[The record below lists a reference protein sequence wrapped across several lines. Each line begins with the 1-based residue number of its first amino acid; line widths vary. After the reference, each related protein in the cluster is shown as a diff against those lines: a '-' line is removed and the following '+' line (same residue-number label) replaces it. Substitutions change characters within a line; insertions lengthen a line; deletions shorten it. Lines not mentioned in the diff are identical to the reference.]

1 MVKLHTLRETEQSE
15 TLFVNDMSK
24 QREAT
29 GEKVYKFGFGQS
41 PFLPPQSVINIVKEE
56 AHRKEYMS
64 VQGLPELREAVATFH
79 AEVDGIET
87 DPDYVVIGPGSKM
100 LIYMVMAAFT
110 EADVFLITPSWVS
123 YEPQAH
129 LAGHK
134 VTRIHTRY
142 EDRWRLKPEDL
153 EAACSAR
160 QNKDIPIVMVINYP
174 GNPDGLTYTEAELK
188 GIADV
193 CKKYNILVVSD
204 EIYGLLNHNG
214 EHVSLAK
221 YYPEGTVVTTGL
233 SKWCG
238 AGGWRLGVALV
249 SKSLGKEF
257 MECVVGIASE
267 TYSTAASPVQV
278 AAISAYQY
286 NDEIKDYLF
295 HQRRILR
302 ALGSEVY
309 SRLKGAGVNVHP
321 PQGGFY
327 VNPDFSSVAD
337 KLSAKG
343 IKNSADLCEKLLE
356 EAGVALLPGNAFGY
370 SEDSYVA
377 RLAFVD
383 FDGTA
388 AIEASKKEG
397 GSGDLNL
404 DFLEKNCGKVL
415 EGIDALTQWIG

>member
-1 MVKLHTLRETEQSE
+1 MVNLHTLRETEQSE

-41 PFLPPQSVINIVKEE
+41 PFLPPQSVINIVKDE

-64 VQGLPELREAVATFH
+64 VQGLPELREAAAKFH

-87 DPDYVVIGPGSKM
+87 DPEFVVIGPGSKM
-100 LIYMVMAAFT
+100 LIYMVMAAFK

-129 LAGHK
+129 LAGHD
-134 VTRIHTRY
+134 VRRIHTKY

-153 EAACSAR
+153 DAACTAR
-160 QNKDIPIVMVINYP
+160 ANKDIPIVMVINYP
-174 GNPDGLTYTEAELK
+174 GNPDGLTYSAEELEAL
-188 GIADV
+188 AVV
-193 CKKYNILVVSD
+193 CKKHNILVVSD
-204 EIYGLLNHNG
+204 EIYGLLNHSG

-221 YYPEGTVVTTGL
+221 YYPEGTIITTGL

-249 SKSLGKEF
+249 SKSLGKDF
-257 MECVVGIASE
+257 MECIVGIASE

-278 AAISAYQY
+278 AAVSAYQY

-295 HQRRILR
+295 HQRRILK

-309 SRLKGAGVNVHP
+309 ARIKGAGINVHA

-327 VNPDFSSVAD
+327 VNPDFSSVSD
-337 KLSAKG
+337 KLQARG

-370 SEDSYVA
+370 EESSYVA

-388 AIEASKKEG
+388 AIEASKQEG
-397 GSGDLNL
+397 GSGDLDL
-404 DFLEKNCGKVL
+404 AFLESNCGKVL
-415 EGIDALTQWIG
+415 EGIDALTTWIG